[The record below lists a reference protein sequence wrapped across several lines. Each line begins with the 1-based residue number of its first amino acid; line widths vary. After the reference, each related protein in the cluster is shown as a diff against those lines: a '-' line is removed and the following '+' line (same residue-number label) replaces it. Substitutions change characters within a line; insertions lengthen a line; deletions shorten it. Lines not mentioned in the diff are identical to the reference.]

1 MRIGEL
7 RHRITI
13 QQQSSIQDGYGQPV
27 SSWIDVATPWS
38 SIEPLSGREFFAAQQ
53 VNSETTTRIKIRY
66 LAGVVSKMRVVYGLK
81 IYDILYVIDP
91 EERHRE
97 MQLMC
102 KELIP
107 GGQ

>member
-7 RHRITI
+7 RHRIVI

-27 SSWIDVATPWS
+27 SSWIDVSTLWS

-91 EERHRE
+91 EERHIE

-107 GGQ
+107 SGQ